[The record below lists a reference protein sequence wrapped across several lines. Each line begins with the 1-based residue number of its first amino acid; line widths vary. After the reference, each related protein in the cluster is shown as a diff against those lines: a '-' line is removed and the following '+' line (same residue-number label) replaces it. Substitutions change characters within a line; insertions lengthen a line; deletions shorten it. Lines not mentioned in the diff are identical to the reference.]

1 MCPAPRTD
9 PARFWSSAGLAG
21 NQANAFKKAKKN
33 FKNPYD
39 QTTMESS
46 VPEGPRYEGDRR
58 MVLNLR
64 YRPAPPLAMK
74 PSGGRIV
81 FEMMNNGFS
90 EVIYVDFEG
99 EVHYY
104 AA

>member
-1 MCPAPRTD
+1 
-9 PARFWSSAGLAG
+9 
-21 NQANAFKKAKKN
+21 
-33 FKNPYD
+33 
-39 QTTMESS
+39 MESS

-64 YRPAPPLAMK
+64 YRPAPPA
-74 PSGGRIV
+74 SYETIRGRIV
-81 FEMMNNGFS
+81 FEMINSGFS
-90 EVIYVDFEG
+90 EAIYVDSEG